1 LNLKRKRNVIK
12 IRREDGVMRTN
23 RKIAFLLTVVVLAA
37 LLCACAEN
45 AVTGEWKNDETGMRI
60 AFKGNGT
67 GVLYTPMFGA
77 ELENELTYAVNGD
90 RLTIGFVNA
99 DGTESTEAVMIQNG
113 TFTYTG
119 LNFVHQG

>member
-1 LNLKRKRNVIK
+1 
-12 IRREDGVMRTN
+12 MRTN

-37 LLCACAEN
+37 LLCACAGN

-77 ELENELTYAVNGD
+77 ELENELTYAVDGD

-99 DGTESTEAVMIQNG
+99 DGTESTEAVTIQNG